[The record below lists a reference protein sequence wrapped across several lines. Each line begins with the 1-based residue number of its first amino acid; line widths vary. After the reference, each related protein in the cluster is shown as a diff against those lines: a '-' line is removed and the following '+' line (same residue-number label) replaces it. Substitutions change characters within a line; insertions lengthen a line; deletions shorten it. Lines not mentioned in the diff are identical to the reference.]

1 MATQQV
7 NAAKLKSTGV
17 NLTNLAAKMK
27 SEMNKLDENIQKVS
41 SVWSGG
47 SKCFVFKTISGRQ
60 SKSGPA
66 DPDLTADG
74 SSSPENFP
82 TVTPRQITRPW
93 IWYINIWV
101 NREVSVNG
109 RRKY

>member
-41 SVWSGG
+41 SVWSGEA
-47 SKCFVFKTISGRQ
+47 SASYLERYQ
-60 SKSGPA
+60 A
-66 DPDLTADG
+66 DKANLAQLTQILQQMGAALGEFSNSYTQADNKAMDL
-74 SSSPENFP
+74 
-82 TVTPRQITRPW
+82 VH
-93 IWYINIWV
+93 
-101 NREVSVNG
+101 
-109 RRKY
+109 KYLGK

>member
-41 SVWSGG
+41 SVWSGEA
-47 SKCFVFKTISGRQ
+47 SASYLKRYQ
-60 SKSGPA
+60 A
-66 DPDLTADG
+66 DKANLAQLTQILQQMGAALG
-74 SSSPENFP
+74 EFP